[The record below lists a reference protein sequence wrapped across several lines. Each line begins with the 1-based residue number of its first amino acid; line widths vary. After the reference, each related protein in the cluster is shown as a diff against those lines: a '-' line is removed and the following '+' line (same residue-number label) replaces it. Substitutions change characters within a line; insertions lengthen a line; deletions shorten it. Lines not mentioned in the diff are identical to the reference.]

1 MQRREILKFKL
12 LITNKIN
19 NVCLWQL
26 RVFLMFTLRRGGDTK
41 HFQRLKNKRI
51 ENET

>member
-19 NVCLWQL
+19 NDKED
-26 RVFLMFTLRRGGDTK
+26 GTK
-41 HFQRLKNKRI
+41 HFKIAEK
-51 ENET
+51 